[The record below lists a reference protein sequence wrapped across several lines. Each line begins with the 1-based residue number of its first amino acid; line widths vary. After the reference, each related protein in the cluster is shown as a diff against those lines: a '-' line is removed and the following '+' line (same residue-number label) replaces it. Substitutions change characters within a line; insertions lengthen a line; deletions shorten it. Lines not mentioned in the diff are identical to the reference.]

1 MDSELHDA
9 AWEVEA
15 DDHLESTSLSEG
27 ECYDL
32 TSIVDATGGFE
43 ERQ

>member
-15 DDHLESTSLSEG
+15 DDYLESSSFCLLSEG
-27 ECYDL
+27 
-32 TSIVDATGGFE
+32 
-43 ERQ
+43 